1 MGKKLSNPLEII
13 SHACALMKFWAG
25 LLKELDKEALIKG
38 VETMFKIVVQLLSKK
53 RRVDTQPYLVLD
65 TTGEDDASQDS
76 EH

>member
-1 MGKKLSNPLEII
+1 
-13 SHACALMKFWAG
+13 MKFSAG